1 MHSTCTFLHAAA
13 CIFAPKASKHP
24 IRCADVSP
32 LGGVDIK
39 RTLQGLKNKW
49 PAAFWN
55 LFSVHQKDKTSFYL
69 SHPNT
74 FPWVAM
80 KWELMNCALRS
91 GAIPVRVRRSSSML
105 MLALTSSQLQR
116 RLVVSAA
123 CRRPCQAH
131 TWCHTAANAAA
142 KWPHRWSQLSTSKR
156 IGEVG
161 ILASELK
168 ALKGK

>member
-1 MHSTCTFLHAAA
+1 MHSTCTFLHATA
-13 CIFAPKASKHP
+13 CIFAPKPSEHP
-24 IRCADVSP
+24 ISCAQCP

-55 LFSVHQKDKTSFYL
+55 LFSAHQKDKTSLYL
-69 SHPNT
+69 SHPDT
-74 FPWVAM
+74 FPWLAM

-91 GAIPVRVRRSSSML
+91 GAILVKVRRSYSML
-105 MLALTSSQLQR
+105 MLALMSSQL
-116 RLVVSAA
+116 LVASAA
-123 CRRPCQAH
+123 CWRSCQAH

-142 KWPHRWSQLSTSKR
+142 KWPHRWSQLFTSKR
-156 IGEVG
+156 NREVE

-168 ALKGK
+168 TLKGK